1 MNAETF
7 QNKPLEMNILIF
19 TTSPAICR
27 SSVNTNLS
35 PLFYLGLC
43 FQGSREHAFSDP
55 RFDLNMLRGPL
66 ILALVLVR
74 GWMEVVHQTLSSVT
88 LF

>member
-1 MNAETF
+1 
-7 QNKPLEMNILIF
+7 MNILIF

-27 SSVNTNLS
+27 SSVNTNLLS
-35 PLFYLGLC
+35 LFYLDLC
-43 FQGSREHAFSDP
+43 FQGSREHAYSDP
-55 RFDLNMLRGPL
+55 RFDLLRGPL